1 VREDEQLEDDE
12 NFSIQDVMPFFYKH
26 LDFDESTNF
35 YKLIVFRLFQAIF
48 LTANMA
54 HPDEYW

>member
-1 VREDEQLEDDE
+1 VREEEEPEDDKIILNE
-12 NFSIQDVMPFFYKH
+12 VMPFFFKH
-26 LDFDESTNF
+26 LDFDQSTNF

-48 LTANMA
+48 LTSNMA